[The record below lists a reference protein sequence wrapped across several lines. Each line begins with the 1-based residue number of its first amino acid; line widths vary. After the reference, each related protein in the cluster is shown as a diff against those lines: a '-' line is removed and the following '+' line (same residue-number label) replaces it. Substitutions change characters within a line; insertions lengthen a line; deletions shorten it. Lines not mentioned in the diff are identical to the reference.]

1 MHVHAST
8 SYFKMVKHV
17 FLYTSGVWSNFTSF
31 DAENIQQFREAAI
44 HSSMK
49 LTCLFRLL
57 SHLVLSQIHVCF
69 LHFCFTILYKHCI
82 NLYKLTVFVYP
93 GFLWHEGLSISTP
106 PWMGC

>member
-1 MHVHAST
+1 MHVHEST

-49 LTCLFRLL
+49 LTCLFRLF
-57 SHLVLSQIHVCF
+57 SYLVLSQIHVCF
-69 LHFCFTILYKHCI
+69 LHFCFTILNVHCI

-106 PWMGC
+106 PCMGC